1 MTFEEKDKRYI
12 ASTYA
17 RFPVRLVRGEGR
29 TVYDAD
35 GKAYLDLASGIGV
48 NIFGY
53 GDAEWT
59 AAVTAQ
65 LDTLQHASNLYYTE
79 PCVSLAEALCERSG
93 MEKVFFCNSGAE
105 ANECAIKAAR
115 KWGEE
120 HKSPEHFNIVTL
132 KGGFHGRTLA
142 ALAATGQK
150 EYHKDFL
157 PLTPGFLTADPE
169 DAEGL
174 ERVVTEHKC
183 AAVMLETVQ
192 GEGGVVPL
200 SEEFLRAAADIAKR
214 HDLLLIIDEVQTGMG
229 RTGAFY
235 SYMRFGLQPD
245 IVTSAKGLGG
255 GLPIGAVLFG
265 GRTAD
270 VLTPGTHGSTFGG
283 NPVVTAGALN
293 IVKRLTP
300 EFLAEVSR
308 KGERIA
314 SALTG
319 AKGIRA
325 VTGRGL
331 MLGVLT
337 EKPAGEVIAALRDEG
352 VLVIKAKDKV
362 RLLPPLNIT
371 DDEIDFAVR
380 AIKKVCAQ

>member
-12 ASTYA
+12 AATYA

-35 GKAYLDLASGIGV
+35 GKGYLDLASGIGV

-65 LDTLQHASNLYYTE
+65 LQKLQHASNLYYTE

-142 ALAATGQK
+142 ALAATGQE

-214 HDLLLIIDEVQTGMG
+214 HDLLLIVDEVQTGMG

-308 KGERIA
+308 KGERLA

>member
-29 TVYDAD
+29 TVYDAE
-35 GKAYLDLASGIGV
+35 GKSYLDLASGIGV

-142 ALAATGQK
+142 ALAATGQE

-229 RTGAFY
+229 RTGTFY

-265 GRTAD
+265 ERTAD

-308 KGERIA
+308 KGERLA

-319 AKGIRA
+319 AKGIRV

-337 EKPAGEVIAALRDEG
+337 EKPAGDVIAALRDEG

>member
-12 ASTYA
+12 AATYA

-29 TVYDAD
+29 TVYDAE
-35 GKAYLDLASGIGV
+35 GKSYLDLASGIGV

-53 GDAEWT
+53 GDEEWT
-59 AAVTAQ
+59 AAVTGQ
-65 LDTLQHASNLYYTE
+65 LDALQHASNLYYTE

-142 ALAATGQK
+142 ALAATGQE

-157 PLTPGFLTADPE
+157 PLTPGFLTVAPE
-169 DAEGL
+169 DAEEL

-308 KGERIA
+308 KGERLA

>member
-1 MTFEEKDKRYI
+1 MTFEEKDKQYI
-12 ASTYA
+12 AATYA

-29 TVYDAD
+29 TVYDAE
-35 GKAYLDLASGIGV
+35 GKSYLDLASGIGV

-53 GDAEWT
+53 QDEEWT

-65 LDTLQHASNLYYTE
+65 LQKLQHASNLYYTE
-79 PCVSLAEALCERSG
+79 PSVSLAEALCERSG

-142 ALAATGQK
+142 ALAATGQE

-308 KGERIA
+308 KGERLA

>member
-1 MTFEEKDKRYI
+1 MTFEEKDKQYI
-12 ASTYA
+12 AATYA

-53 GDAEWT
+53 GDEEWT

-142 ALAATGQK
+142 ALAATGQE

-214 HDLLLIIDEVQTGMG
+214 HDLLLVIDEVQTGMG

-308 KGERIA
+308 KGEKLA

>member
-29 TVYDAD
+29 TVYDAE
-35 GKAYLDLASGIGV
+35 GKSYLDLASGIGV

-59 AAVTAQ
+59 SAVTAQ
-65 LDTLQHASNLYYTE
+65 LDALQHASNLYYTE

-142 ALAATGQK
+142 ALAATGQE

-229 RTGAFY
+229 RTGEFY

-308 KGERIA
+308 KGERLA

>member
-1 MTFEEKDKRYI
+1 
-12 ASTYA
+12 
-17 RFPVRLVRGEGR
+17 
-29 TVYDAD
+29 
-35 GKAYLDLASGIGV
+35 
-48 NIFGY
+48 
-53 GDAEWT
+53 
-59 AAVTAQ
+59 
-65 LDTLQHASNLYYTE
+65 
-79 PCVSLAEALCERSG
+79 
-93 MEKVFFCNSGAE
+93 
-105 ANECAIKAAR
+105 
-115 KWGEE
+115 
-120 HKSPEHFNIVTL
+120 
-132 KGGFHGRTLA
+132 
-142 ALAATGQK
+142 
-150 EYHKDFL
+150 
-157 PLTPGFLTADPE
+157 
-169 DAEGL
+169 
-174 ERVVTEHKC
+174 
-183 AAVMLETVQ
+183 MLETVQ

-229 RTGAFY
+229 RTGEFY

-270 VLTPGTHGSTFGG
+270 VLIPGTHGSTFGG

-308 KGERIA
+308 KGERLA

-337 EKPAGEVIAALRDEG
+337 EKPAGDVIAALRDEG

>member
-29 TVYDAD
+29 TVYDAE
-35 GKAYLDLASGIGV
+35 GKSYLDLAAGIGV

-65 LDTLQHASNLYYTE
+65 LQKLQHASNLYYTE

-142 ALAATGQK
+142 ALAATGQE

-308 KGERIA
+308 KGERLV

-371 DDEIDFAVR
+371 DDEIDFAVC
-380 AIKKVCAQ
+380 AIKKVCAK

>member
-29 TVYDAD
+29 TVYDAE
-35 GKAYLDLASGIGV
+35 GKSYLDLAAGIGV

-65 LDTLQHASNLYYTE
+65 LQKLQHASNLYYTE

-142 ALAATGQK
+142 ALAATGQE

-174 ERVVTEHKC
+174 ESVVTEHKC

-308 KGERIA
+308 KGERLV

-371 DDEIDFAVR
+371 DDEIDFAVC
-380 AIKKVCAQ
+380 AIKKVCAK

>member
-1 MTFEEKDKRYI
+1 MTFEEKDKQYI
-12 ASTYA
+12 AATYA

-29 TVYDAD
+29 TVYDAE
-35 GKAYLDLASGIGV
+35 GKSYLDLASGIGV

-65 LDTLQHASNLYYTE
+65 LDALHHACNLYYTE

-142 ALAATGQK
+142 ALAATGQE

-265 GRTAD
+265 ARTAD

-308 KGERIA
+308 KGERLA

-337 EKPAGEVIAALRDEG
+337 EKPAGDVIAALRDEG

>member
-1 MTFEEKDKRYI
+1 MTFEEKDKQYI
-12 ASTYA
+12 AATYA

-29 TVYDAD
+29 TVYDAE
-35 GKAYLDLASGIGV
+35 GKSYLDLASGIGV

-53 GDAEWT
+53 QDEEWT

-65 LDTLQHASNLYYTE
+65 LQKLQHASNLYYTE

-142 ALAATGQK
+142 ALAATGQE

-157 PLTPGFLTADPE
+157 PLTPGFLTVAPE

-214 HDLLLIIDEVQTGMG
+214 HDLLLIVDEVQTGMG

-308 KGERIA
+308 KGERIV

>member
-1 MTFEEKDKRYI
+1 MTAEEKDRLYI
-12 ASTYA
+12 ASTYS
-17 RFPVRLVRGEGR
+17 RFPLRLVRGEGR
-29 TVYDAD
+29 TVYDAE
-35 GKAYLDLASGIGV
+35 GKCYLDLASGIGV

-53 GDAEWT
+53 GDKEWM
-59 AAVTAQ
+59 AAVTGQ
-65 LDTLQHASNLYYTE
+65 LGALQHASNLYYTD
-79 PCVSLAEALCERSG
+79 PCIALAEALVLRTG
-93 MEKVFFCNSGAE
+93 MKKVFFCNSGAE

-120 HKSPEHFNIVTL
+120 HKGEGYYNIVTL

-142 ALAATGQK
+142 ALAATGQE

-157 PLTPGFLTADPE
+157 PLTPGFVTVSIE

-174 ERVVTEHKC
+174 ENALAGNKC

-192 GEGGVVPL
+192 GEGGVIPL
-200 SEEFLRAAADIAKR
+200 SEGYLRAAADIAR
-214 HDLLLIIDEVQTGMG
+214 QHDVLLIVDEVQTGMG

-235 SYMRFGLQPD
+235 SYMHFGLQPD

-265 GRTAD
+265 ERTAD

-293 IVKRLTP
+293 IVSRLTP

-308 KGERIA
+308 KGEKLA

-319 AKGIRA
+319 AKGVKA

-337 EKPAGEVIAALRDEG
+337 EKPAGEVISALREEG

>member
-1 MTFEEKDKRYI
+1 MTAEEKDRLYI
-12 ASTYA
+12 ASTYS
-17 RFPVRLVRGEGR
+17 RFPLRLVRGEGR
-29 TVYDAD
+29 TVYDAE
-35 GKAYLDLASGIGV
+35 GECYLDLASGIGV

-53 GDAEWT
+53 RDKEWM
-59 AAVTAQ
+59 AAVTGQ
-65 LDTLQHASNLYYTE
+65 LGALQHASNLYYTD
-79 PCVSLAEALCERSG
+79 PCIALAEALVLRTG
-93 MEKVFFCNSGAE
+93 MKKVFFCNSGAE

-120 HKSPEHFNIVTL
+120 HKGEGYYNIVTL

-142 ALAATGQK
+142 ALAATGQE

-157 PLTPGFLTADPE
+157 PLTPGFITADPE

-174 ERVVTEHKC
+174 ENALAANKC

-192 GEGGVVPL
+192 GEGGVIPL
-200 SEEFLRAAADIAKR
+200 SEGYLRAAADIARR
-214 HDLLLIIDEVQTGMG
+214 HDVLLIVDEVQTGMG
-229 RTGAFY
+229 RTGEFY
-235 SYMRFGLQPD
+235 SYMHFGLQPD

-265 GRTAD
+265 ERTAD

-293 IVKRLTP
+293 IVSRLTP

-308 KGERIA
+308 KGERLA

-319 AKGIRA
+319 AKGVKA

-337 EKPAGEVIAALRDEG
+337 EKPAGEVISALREEG

-362 RLLPPLNIT
+362 RLLPPL
-371 DDEIDFAVR
+371 
-380 AIKKVCAQ
+380 IKKVCAQ

>member
-29 TVYDAD
+29 TVYDAE
-35 GKAYLDLASGIGV
+35 GKAYLDLAAGIGV

-142 ALAATGQK
+142 ALAATGQE

-157 PLTPGFLTADPE
+157 PLTPGFITADPE

-308 KGERIA
+308 KGERLA

>member
-53 GDAEWT
+53 GDEEWT
-59 AAVTAQ
+59 AAVTGQ
-65 LDTLQHASNLYYTE
+65 LGALQHASNLYYTE

-142 ALAATGQK
+142 ALAATGQE

-308 KGERIA
+308 KGERLA

>member
-29 TVYDAD
+29 TVYDAE
-35 GKAYLDLASGIGV
+35 GKSYLDLASGIGV

-142 ALAATGQK
+142 ALAATGQE

-308 KGERIA
+308 KGERLA
-314 SALTG
+314 SALTVQE
-319 AKGIRA
+319 GIRA

-337 EKPAGEVIAALRDEG
+337 EKPAGDVIAALRDEG

>member
-1 MTFEEKDKRYI
+1 MTFEEKDKQYI
-12 ASTYA
+12 AATYA

-29 TVYDAD
+29 TVYDAE
-35 GKAYLDLASGIGV
+35 GKSYLDLASGIGV

-53 GDAEWT
+53 QDEEWT
-59 AAVTAQ
+59 AAVAAQ

-142 ALAATGQK
+142 ALAATGQE

-270 VLTPGTHGSTFGG
+270 VLIPGTHGSTFGG

-308 KGERIA
+308 KGERLA
-314 SALTG
+314 SALAG

>member
-29 TVYDAD
+29 TVYDAE
-35 GKAYLDLASGIGV
+35 GKGYLDLASGIGV

-53 GDAEWT
+53 GDEEWT

-65 LDTLQHASNLYYTE
+65 LQKLQHASNLYYTE

-142 ALAATGQK
+142 ALAATGQE

-157 PLTPGFLTADPE
+157 PLTPGFLTVAPE
-169 DAEGL
+169 DAEEL

-192 GEGGVVPL
+192 GEGGVIPL
-200 SEEFLRAAADIAKR
+200 SEEYLRAAADIAKR
-214 HDLLLIIDEVQTGMG
+214 HDILLVIDEVQTGMG

-283 NPVVTAGALN
+283 NPVVTAGALD
-293 IVKRLTP
+293 IVGRLTP

-308 KGERIA
+308 KGERLI

-319 AKGIRA
+319 AKGIRS

>member
-29 TVYDAD
+29 TVYDAE
-35 GKAYLDLASGIGV
+35 GKGYLDLASGIGV

-53 GDAEWT
+53 QDEEWT

-65 LDTLQHASNLYYTE
+65 LQKLQHASNLYYTE

-142 ALAATGQK
+142 ALAATGQE

-300 EFLAEVSR
+300 EFLVEVSR
-308 KGERIA
+308 KGERLA

-325 VTGRGL
+325 VTERGL

>member
-1 MTFEEKDKRYI
+1 MTFEEKDKQYI
-12 ASTYA
+12 AATYA

-35 GKAYLDLASGIGV
+35 GKGYLDLASGIGV

-53 GDAEWT
+53 GDEEWT
-59 AAVTAQ
+59 AAVTGQ
-65 LDTLQHASNLYYTE
+65 LGALQHASNLYYTE

-142 ALAATGQK
+142 ALAATGQE

-214 HDLLLIIDEVQTGMG
+214 HDILLVIDEVQTGMG

-308 KGERIA
+308 KGERLA

>member
-29 TVYDAD
+29 TVYDAE
-35 GKAYLDLASGIGV
+35 GKSYLDLASGIGV

-65 LDTLQHASNLYYTE
+65 LQKLQHASNLYYTE

-142 ALAATGQK
+142 ALAATGQE

-308 KGERIA
+308 KGERLA
-314 SALTG
+314 SALTS

-331 MLGVLT
+331 ILGVLT
-337 EKPAGEVIAALRDEG
+337 EKPVGEVIAALRDEG

>member
-1 MTFEEKDKRYI
+1 MTAEEKDRLYI
-12 ASTYA
+12 ASTYS
-17 RFPVRLVRGEGR
+17 RFPLRLVRGEGR
-29 TVYDAD
+29 TVYDAE
-35 GKAYLDLASGIGV
+35 GKCYLDLASGIGV

-53 GDAEWT
+53 GDKEWM
-59 AAVTAQ
+59 AAVTGQ
-65 LDTLQHASNLYYTE
+65 LGALQHASNLYYTD
-79 PCVSLAEALCERSG
+79 PCIALAEALSLRTG
-93 MEKVFFCNSGAE
+93 MKKVFFCNSGAE

-120 HKSPEHFNIVTL
+120 HKGEGYYNIVTL

-142 ALAATGQK
+142 ALAATGQE

-157 PLTPGFLTADPE
+157 PLTPGFVTVPPE

-174 ERVVTEHKC
+174 ENALAENKC

-192 GEGGVVPL
+192 GEGGVIPL
-200 SEEFLRAAADIAKR
+200 SEGYLRAAADIARR
-214 HDLLLIIDEVQTGMG
+214 HDVLLIVDEVQTGMG

-235 SYMRFGLQPD
+235 SYMHFGLQPD

-265 GRTAD
+265 ERTAD

-293 IVKRLTP
+293 IVSRLTP

-308 KGERIA
+308 KGEKLA

-319 AKGIRA
+319 AKGVKA

-331 MLGVLT
+331 MLGILT
-337 EKPAGEVIAALRDEG
+337 EKPAGEVISALREEG

>member
-1 MTFEEKDKRYI
+1 
-12 ASTYA
+12 
-17 RFPVRLVRGEGR
+17 
-29 TVYDAD
+29 
-35 GKAYLDLASGIGV
+35 
-48 NIFGY
+48 
-53 GDAEWT
+53 
-59 AAVTAQ
+59 
-65 LDTLQHASNLYYTE
+65 
-79 PCVSLAEALCERSG
+79 
-93 MEKVFFCNSGAE
+93 
-105 ANECAIKAAR
+105 
-115 KWGEE
+115 
-120 HKSPEHFNIVTL
+120 
-132 KGGFHGRTLA
+132 
-142 ALAATGQK
+142 
-150 EYHKDFL
+150 
-157 PLTPGFLTADPE
+157 
-169 DAEGL
+169 
-174 ERVVTEHKC
+174 
-183 AAVMLETVQ
+183 MLETVQ
-192 GEGGVVPL
+192 GEGGVIPL
-200 SEEFLRAAADIAKR
+200 SEEYLRAAADIAKR
-214 HDLLLIIDEVQTGMG
+214 HDILLVIDEVQTGMG

-283 NPVVTAGALN
+283 NPVVTAGALD
-293 IVKRLTP
+293 IVGRLTP

-308 KGERIA
+308 KGERLI

-319 AKGIRA
+319 AKGIRS

>member
-29 TVYDAD
+29 TVYDAE
-35 GKAYLDLASGIGV
+35 GKSYLDLASGIGV

-65 LDTLQHASNLYYTE
+65 LQKLQHASNLYYTE

-142 ALAATGQK
+142 ALAATGQE

-308 KGERIA
+308 KGERLA

-337 EKPAGEVIAALRDEG
+337 EKPAGDVIAALRDEG
-352 VLVIKAKDKV
+352 VLVIKAKNKV

>member
-53 GDAEWT
+53 GDEEWT
-59 AAVTAQ
+59 AAVTGQIGA
-65 LDTLQHASNLYYTE
+65 LQHASNLYYTE

-142 ALAATGQK
+142 ALAATGQE

-308 KGERIA
+308 KGERLA

-337 EKPAGEVIAALRDEG
+337 EKPAGDVIAALRDEG

>member
-1 MTFEEKDKRYI
+1 MTAEEKDRLYI
-12 ASTYA
+12 ASTYS
-17 RFPVRLVRGEGR
+17 RFPLRLVRGEGR
-29 TVYDAD
+29 TVYDAE
-35 GKAYLDLASGIGV
+35 GKCYLDLASGIGV

-53 GDAEWT
+53 QDEEWT
-59 AAVTAQ
+59 AAVTGQ
-65 LDTLQHASNLYYTE
+65 LGALQHASNLYYTD
-79 PCVSLAEALCERSG
+79 PCIALAEALVLRTG
-93 MEKVFFCNSGAE
+93 MKKVFFCNSGAE

-120 HKSPEHFNIVTL
+120 HKGEEYYNIVTL

-142 ALAATGQK
+142 ALAATGQE

-157 PLTPGFLTADPE
+157 PLTPGFVTVAPE
-169 DAEGL
+169 DADGL
-174 ERVVTEHKC
+174 ENALAGNKC

-192 GEGGVVPL
+192 GEGGVIPL
-200 SEEFLRAAADIAKR
+200 SEGYLRAAADIARR
-214 HDLLLIIDEVQTGMG
+214 HDVLLIVDEVQTGMG

-235 SYMRFGLQPD
+235 SYMHFGLQPD

-265 GRTAD
+265 ERTED

-293 IVKRLTP
+293 IVSRLTP

-308 KGERIA
+308 KGEKIA

-319 AKGIRA
+319 AKGVKA

-331 MLGVLT
+331 MLGILT
-337 EKPAGEVIAALRDEG
+337 EKPAGEVISALREEG

-371 DDEIDFAVR
+371 DDEIDFAAR

>member
-12 ASTYA
+12 AATYA

-35 GKAYLDLASGIGV
+35 GKAYLDLAAGIGV

-53 GDAEWT
+53 QDEEWM
-59 AAVTAQ
+59 AAITGQ
-65 LDTLQHASNLYYTE
+65 LGALQHASNLYYTE

-120 HKSPEHFNIVTL
+120 TKGKEYYNIVTL

-142 ALAATGQK
+142 ALAATGQE

-265 GRTAD
+265 ARTAD

-308 KGERIA
+308 KGERLA

-371 DDEIDFAVR
+371 DDEIDCAVR